1 MIKYHPTAQFDQDA
15 TVLILEKTQIK
26 QRKFPAA
33 IPADLKAQ
41 IIEIFE
47 AGQFSADK
55 CDLFPVVYRNTLV
68 LLVGIGQRHDM
79 SPTAYRVCIKSALQV
94 KFLQKKKKV
103 EIVPNDPKDECV
115 HGIIE
120 AILIGTYSWQKYI
133 TKPNCEIPL
142 KDKTYTLVVPTK
154 KSLEA
159 MATVCEGTNF
169 ARDLVNDNADFVTS
183 EYLEKA
189 IHKIIKGHKHISV
202 EVLNKKEMKAKG
214 LNLHLAVNQ
223 GSRNEPKL
231 IIVQYNGASKKKDY
245 TAVIGKGMTFDT
257 GGLNI
262 KPSGGIETM
271 KLDMS
276 GAAAVIGTLMNAIAL
291 DLKKNILFVCSI
303 AENVTGSGSYKPG
316 DVLTSYSG
324 KTVEIANTDAE
335 GRLVLADAFS
345 YVIKNYNP
353 DRLLD
358 IATLTG
364 ACIVA
369 LGHNYTGLVSNDDQF
384 AQQLT
389 RSAKETD
396 DRVWRLPLYPELS
409 ESVKSQIAD
418 IRNLGNPK
426 GAAGTITAAEFLRQ
440 FAQDKKWAHLDIAG
454 TAFVENSKRFYFG
467 HGATGAGVRL
477 LTHYL
482 QNN

>member
-1 MIKYHPTAQFDQDA
+1 MIKFQPTAQFDQDA
-15 TVLILEKTQIK
+15 TVLILEKSHIK
-26 QRKFPAA
+26 QKKFSTSL
-33 IPADLKAQ
+33 PADLKEQ
-41 IIEIFE
+41 ILTIAD

-55 CDLFPVVYRNTLV
+55 CDLFPLVYRSTLV
-68 LLVGIGQRHDM
+68 LLVGIGQRNDM

-94 KFLQKKKKV
+94 KFLQKKKNI
-103 EIVPNDPKDECV
+103 EIVPNDPKDECINAV
-115 HGIIE
+115 IE
-120 AILIGTYSWQKYI
+120 SVLIGAYVWQKYI
-133 TKPNCEIPL
+133 TKPGCEIPF
-142 KDKTYTLVVPTK
+142 KEKTFTVIAAK
-154 KSLEA
+154 KKIYDA
-159 MATVCEGTNF
+159 MVAVCEGTNF
-169 ARDLVNDNADFVTS
+169 ARDLVNDNADLVTS
-183 EYLEKA
+183 EYLEKV
-189 IHKIIKGHKHISV
+189 ITKMIKGHKHISV
-202 EVLNKKEMKAKG
+202 EILNKKEMKAQG

-223 GSRNEPKL
+223 GSRQEPKL
-231 IIVQYNGASKKKDY
+231 IIIRYNGASKKKDY

-257 GGLNI
+257 GGLNM
-262 KPSGGIETM
+262 KPTGGIETM

-291 DLKKNILFVCSI
+291 DLKKNILFVCGI
-303 AENVTGSGSYKPG
+303 AENVTGSASYKPG

-324 KTVEIANTDAE
+324 KTVEVANTDAE
-335 GRLVLADAFS
+335 GRLVLADAMS

-353 DRLLD
+353 SRLID

-369 LGHNYTGLVSNDDQF
+369 LGHNYTGLMTTDDQF

-396 DRVWRLPLYPELS
+396 DRVWRLPIYPELN

-418 IRNLGNPK
+418 IRNLGTPK
-426 GAAGTITAAEFLRQ
+426 GAGGTITAAEFLRQ
-440 FAQDKKWAHLDIAG
+440 FTEEKPWAHLDIAG
-454 TAFVENSKRFYFG
+454 TSFVENSKRFYFG